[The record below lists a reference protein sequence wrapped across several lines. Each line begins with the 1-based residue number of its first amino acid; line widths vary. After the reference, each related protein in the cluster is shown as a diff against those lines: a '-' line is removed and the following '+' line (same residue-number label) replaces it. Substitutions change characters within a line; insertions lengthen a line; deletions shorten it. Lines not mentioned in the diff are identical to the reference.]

1 MTSPSRHS
9 SSARQQHLIH
19 ASRVETLVNCLR
31 LFSLDRGQSACWT
44 FYCAAALTATG
55 LTDKRALAWPHWK
68 LTPTAL
74 ILALYSHVSRRYCGR
89 HPAKS
94 SWLPSQW
101 WMMWG
106 DCAPLSSG
114 ALQVVTDKCCS

>member
-1 MTSPSRHS
+1 MTSLWRHL

-31 LFSLDRGQSACWT
+31 LFSLDRGQSACWI
-44 FYCAAALTATG
+44 FICAAAHMATG
-55 LTDKRALAWPHWK
+55 LTDKRALAWPRWK
-68 LTPTAL
+68 LTHTAL
-74 ILALYSHVSRRYCGR
+74 ILALYSHASRRYYGR

-101 WMMWG
+101 WMMWS
-106 DCAPLSSG
+106 DCAPLSSR
-114 ALQVVTDKCCS
+114 ALQTKTDKCCS